1 MFNSDELQ
9 TTQVPARGPQF
20 LQRESPMLRLERA
33 FRKSSS
39 APAAFDSSSNSKTLG
54 DPLDATRLQFC
65 EALLDKY
72 GSAINVL
79 HFLMSRG
86 RMSDAVAYWRE
97 KGLNSELFV
106 SGLIEPARKAGT
118 CNDLASA
125 ISSMAKPTLDVIS
138 YDGSVLKATDE
149 YDKNLLQAAL
159 AGCRKLKERRA
170 FGPLFTLQLA
180 IGDDLRGGMS
190 KLYLFSKE
198 GRQTASKETRQ
209 TWLDE
214 AILAIERGLPLLQR
228 LRQDLDPDVFGYIF
242 ALLMSLISFHSLW
255 PRRYKDDKVF
265 FLDHKHCT
273 DVARLQLRVLDLLPD
288 NENSLFQLPG
298 NDAMLLSGSLNQS
311 FDEQNSVLQV
321 LVGTAA
327 LLLCVRH
334 PRCRILFACPFRQIN
349 ALMTLI

>member
-1 MFNSDELQ
+1 MGGDVTDAGMFASSRPRSDSFAVFLNEFHMFNSDELQ

-20 LQRESPMLRLERA
+20 LQRESPMVRLERA
-33 FRKSSS
+33 FRKTSS
-39 APAAFDSSSNSKTLG
+39 APAAVDSSSNSKTLG

-125 ISSMAKPTLDVIS
+125 ISSMAKPTLDVTS
-138 YDGSVLKATDE
+138 YDGTVLKSADE

-198 GRQTASKETRQ
+198 GRQSASKETRQ

-214 AILAIERGLPLLQR
+214 AVLAIERGLPLLQR
-228 LRQDLDPDVFGYIF
+228 LRQDLDPDVFGYIL
-242 ALLMSLISFHSLW
+242 AL
-255 PRRYKDDKVF
+255 
-265 FLDHKHCT
+265 
-273 DVARLQLRVLDLLPD
+273 
-288 NENSLFQLPG
+288 
-298 NDAMLLSGSLNQS
+298 
-311 FDEQNSVLQV
+311 
-321 LVGTAA
+321 
-327 LLLCVRH
+327 
-334 PRCRILFACPFRQIN
+334 
-349 ALMTLI
+349 